1 MIVLDTNIALDLLL
15 FADPAT
21 QPLSQL
27 LASRQKQWVA
37 TVPMRDELAR
47 VLDYP
52 LLAARLLKQ
61 QQTAS
66 QLLAL
71 WDTQVQLQP
80 VAAKAPYTCKD
91 ADDQK
96 FIDLAVAHRA
106 PLLSKDRAV
115 LSMAKRLLT
124 LGVVVASS
132 WGAIA

>member
-15 FADPAT
+15 FADPAS
-21 QPLSQL
+21 QPLRQL

-71 WDTQVQLQP
+71 WDAQVQLQP
-80 VAAKAPYTCKD
+80 VALKAPYTCKD

-115 LSMAKRLLT
+115 LSMTKRLLT
-124 LGVVVASS
+124 LGVVVASG
-132 WGAIA
+132 WGATA

>member
-15 FADPAT
+15 FADPAS
-21 QPLSQL
+21 QPLRQL

-37 TVPMRDELAR
+37 TLPMRDELAR

-71 WDTQVQLQP
+71 WDAQVQLQP
-80 VAAKAPYTCKD
+80 VATKAPYTCKD

-124 LGVVVASS
+124 LGVVVASG

>member
-15 FADPAT
+15 FANPAS
-21 QPLSQL
+21 QPLRQL
-27 LASRQKQWVA
+27 LASRQKHWVA
-37 TVPMRDELAR
+37 TMPMRDELAR

-71 WDTQVQLQP
+71 WDAQVQLQP

-124 LGVVVASS
+124 LGVVVASG

>member
-15 FADPAT
+15 FADPAS
-21 QPLSQL
+21 QPLRQL

-71 WDTQVQLQP
+71 WDAQVQLQP

-115 LSMAKRLLT
+115 LSMTKRLLT
-124 LGVVVASS
+124 LGVVVASG
-132 WGAIA
+132 WGATA

>member
-15 FADPAT
+15 FVDPAT

-124 LGVVVASS
+124 LGVVVASG
-132 WGAIA
+132 WRAIA

>member
-124 LGVVVASS
+124 LGVVVASG

>member
-61 QQTAS
+61 QQTAG

-71 WDTQVQLQP
+71 WDAQVQLQP

-124 LGVVVASS
+124 LGVVVASG

>member
-15 FADPAT
+15 FADPAS
-21 QPLSQL
+21 QPLHQL
-27 LASRQKQWVA
+27 LASRQKHWVA
-37 TVPMRDELAR
+37 TMPMRDELAR

-71 WDTQVQLQP
+71 WDAQVQLQP
-80 VAAKAPYTCKD
+80 VATKAPYTCKD

-124 LGVVVASS
+124 LGVVVASG

>member
-61 QQTAS
+61 QQTAG

-71 WDTQVQLQP
+71 WDAQVQLQP

-124 LGVVVASS
+124 LGVVVASG
-132 WGAIA
+132 WGAAA

>member
-61 QQTAS
+61 QQTAG

-71 WDTQVQLQP
+71 WDAQVQLQP

-124 LGVVVASS
+124 LGVVVASG
-132 WGAIA
+132 WGATA

>member
-15 FADPAT
+15 FADPAS
-21 QPLSQL
+21 QPLRQL

-71 WDTQVQLQP
+71 WDAQVQLQP
-80 VAAKAPYTCKD
+80 VATKAPYTCKD

-124 LGVVVASS
+124 LGVVVASG
-132 WGAIA
+132 WGATA

>member
-15 FADPAT
+15 FADPTT
-21 QPLSQL
+21 QPLRQL

-71 WDTQVQLQP
+71 WDAQVQLQP

-124 LGVVVASS
+124 LGVVVASG

>member
-1 MIVLDTNIALDLLL
+1 MIVLDTNITLDLLL
-15 FADPAT
+15 FADPAS
-21 QPLSQL
+21 QPLRQL

-71 WDTQVQLQP
+71 WDAQVQLQP

-124 LGVVVASS
+124 LGVVVASG

>member
-15 FADPAT
+15 FADSAS
-21 QPLSQL
+21 QPLRQL

-52 LLAARLLKQ
+52 LLAARLTKQ

-71 WDTQVQLQP
+71 WDAQVQLQP

-115 LSMAKRLLT
+115 LSMTKRLLT
-124 LGVVVASS
+124 LGVVVASG
-132 WGAIA
+132 WEVTA

>member
-15 FADPAT
+15 FADPAS
-21 QPLSQL
+21 QPLRQL

-71 WDTQVQLQP
+71 WDAQVQLQP

-124 LGVVVASS
+124 LGVVVASG
-132 WGAIA
+132 WGATA

>member
-1 MIVLDTNIALDLLL
+1 MIVLDTNITLDLLL
-15 FADPAT
+15 FADPAS
-21 QPLSQL
+21 QPLRQL

-61 QQTAS
+61 QQTPS

-71 WDTQVQLQP
+71 WDAQVQLQP
-80 VAAKAPYTCKD
+80 VATKAPYTCKD

-124 LGVVVASS
+124 LGVVVASG
-132 WGAIA
+132 WGATA

>member
-15 FADPAT
+15 FADPAS
-21 QPLSQL
+21 QPLRQL

-124 LGVVVASS
+124 LGVVVASG

>member
-1 MIVLDTNIALDLLL
+1 MIVLDTNIVLDLLL
-15 FADPAT
+15 FADPAS
-21 QPLSQL
+21 QPLRQL

-52 LLAARLLKQ
+52 LLSARLTQQ

-71 WDTQVQLQP
+71 WDAQVQLQP
-80 VAAKAPYTCKD
+80 VASKAPFTCKD

-115 LSMAKRLLT
+115 LSMTKRLLT
-124 LGVVVASS
+124 LGVVVASG

>member
-61 QQTAS
+61 QQTAG

-71 WDTQVQLQP
+71 WDAQVQLQP

-91 ADDQK
+91 TDDQK

-124 LGVVVASS
+124 LGVVVASG
-132 WGAIA
+132 WGATA

>member
-1 MIVLDTNIALDLLL
+1 MIVLDTNITLDLLL
-15 FADPAT
+15 FADPAS
-21 QPLSQL
+21 QPLRQL

-71 WDTQVQLQP
+71 WDAQVQLQP

-124 LGVVVASS
+124 LGVVVASG
-132 WGAIA
+132 WGATA

>member
-15 FADPAT
+15 FADPAS
-21 QPLSQL
+21 QPLRQL

-71 WDTQVQLQP
+71 WDAQVQLQP

-124 LGVVVASS
+124 LGVVVDSG

>member
-15 FADPAT
+15 FADPAS
-21 QPLSQL
+21 QPLRQL

-61 QQTAS
+61 QQTAN
-66 QLLAL
+66 QLLAQ
-71 WDTQVQLQP
+71 WDAQVQLQP

-115 LSMAKRLLT
+115 LSMTKRLLT
-124 LGVVVASS
+124 LGVVVASG

>member
-15 FADPAT
+15 FADPAS
-21 QPLSQL
+21 QPLRQL

-71 WDTQVQLQP
+71 WDAQVQLQP

-124 LGVVVASS
+124 LGVVVASG

>member
-15 FADPAT
+15 FADPASK
-21 QPLSQL
+21 PLSQL

-37 TVPMRDELAR
+37 TVPMREELAR

-52 LLAARLLKQ
+52 LLAARLLKH

-66 QLLAL
+66 QVLAL
-71 WDTQVQLQP
+71 WDAQVQLQP

-91 ADDQK
+91 TDDQK

-124 LGVVVASS
+124 LGVVVGSG

>member
-15 FADPAT
+15 FANPAS
-21 QPLSQL
+21 QPLRQL
-27 LASRQKQWVA
+27 LASRQKHWVA
-37 TVPMRDELAR
+37 TMPMRDELAR

-61 QQTAS
+61 QQTAG

-71 WDTQVQLQP
+71 WDAQVQLQP

-91 ADDQK
+91 TDDQK

-124 LGVVVASS
+124 LGVVVASG
-132 WGAIA
+132 WGATA

>member
-15 FADPAT
+15 FADPAS
-21 QPLSQL
+21 QPLRQL

-66 QLLAL
+66 QLLAQ
-71 WDTQVQLQP
+71 WDAQVQLQP

-115 LSMAKRLLT
+115 LSMTKRLLT
-124 LGVVVASS
+124 LGVVVASG

>member
-1 MIVLDTNIALDLLL
+1 MIVLDTNITLDLLL
-15 FADPAT
+15 FADPAS
-21 QPLSQL
+21 QPLRQL

-124 LGVVVASS
+124 LGVVVASG
-132 WGAIA
+132 WGATA

>member
-15 FADPAT
+15 FADPTT

-61 QQTAS
+61 QQTAG

-71 WDTQVQLQP
+71 RDAQVQLQP
-80 VAAKAPYTCKD
+80 VAVKAPYTCKD

-124 LGVVVASS
+124 LGVVVASG
-132 WGAIA
+132 WGATA

>member
-37 TVPMRDELAR
+37 TVPMREELAR

-124 LGVVVASS
+124 LGVVVASG
-132 WGAIA
+132 WGAAA

>member
-1 MIVLDTNIALDLLL
+1 MIVLDTNITLDLLL
-15 FADPAT
+15 FADPAS
-21 QPLSQL
+21 QPLRQL

-124 LGVVVASS
+124 LGVVVASG

>member
-52 LLAARLLKQ
+52 LLAARLLKH

-66 QLLAL
+66 QVLAL
-71 WDTQVQLQP
+71 WDAQVQLQP

-124 LGVVVASS
+124 LGVVVASG
-132 WGAIA
+132 WGATA

>member
-1 MIVLDTNIALDLLL
+1 MIVLDTNITLDLLL

-27 LASRQKQWVA
+27 LARRQKQWVA

-61 QQTAS
+61 QQTPS

-71 WDTQVQLQP
+71 WDAQVQLQP

-124 LGVVVASS
+124 LGVVVASG